1 MPIWLRRFT
10 FNEIQ
15 NYYSKEREEHEKSSG
30 QGKTTVIDS
39 KGKIQAPEFL
49 KTPTYK

>member
-10 FNEIQ
+10 FNEIKTF
-15 NYYSKEREEHEKSSG
+15 YDKESEEYEKSSNK
-30 QGKTTVIDS
+30 GKTTIIDS

-49 KTPTYK
+49 RAPTYK